1 MQYAQIENNTVVN
14 IIEADAAFI
23 ATLPG
28 QWLPAGGACIGW
40 LHANGALTAPEPAPA
55 AAPDLRI
62 TRLAFRKRFQPP
74 EKAAIE
80 LASLDDATAPMAQRA
95 QAAALR
101 AYLKDV
107 DAAQYIDLADP
118 DTVAGVQSLEALGLL
133 AEGRADAIL
142 TAPVTPDEAP

>member
-28 QWLPAGGACIGW
+28 QWLPAGGASIGW
-40 LHANGALTAPEPAPA
+40 LHADGALTAPAPEPEP
-55 AAPDLRI
+55 APDLRI

-107 DAAQYIDLADP
+107 DAAQFIDLADP
-118 DTVAGVQSLEALGLL
+118 STVAGVQSLEALGLL

-142 TAPVTPDEAP
+142 TAPVQPEERP

>member
-23 ATLPG
+23 ETLPG
-28 QWLPAGGACIGW
+28 TWVPAEGAGIGW
-40 LHANGALTAPEPAPA
+40 LYDGQHFTPPAPESPPAQ
-55 AAPDLRI
+55 DTRI

-107 DAAQYIDLADP
+107 DAAQFIDLADP
-118 DTVAGVQSLEALGLL
+118 DTVAGVRALEAAQLL
-133 AEGRADAIL
+133 TTSRADAIL
-142 TAPVTPDEAP
+142 TAPVQPEERP